1 MTVITGTRPSSAGPA
16 ARLRQPSGIRLVDDV
31 AGSIEDAIL
40 AGRMRP
46 GERLVETPLCA
57 ELGVSRT
64 TLREA
69 LLILQQRG
77 LVTNEPRRGAFVT
90 RLAREGALDLCRTR
104 ALLESYAVF
113 AGYDKLGA
121 GQFERMQALVDEFA
135 GCDFPN
141 DVPRLI
147 RIDLEFHSALVEGAD
162 SPGVRELWTSLNGR
176 MSGLILS
183 SLEHHHAKT
192 RDVAAF
198 HQALLDAVRSGDAAV
213 ARDAVI
219 AHYIG
224 VERDDTGTLAEIA
237 SVIESMARTAEH
249 ARLRRP

>member
-1 MTVITGTRPSSAGPA
+1 MAAVTGVRPNPA
-16 ARLRQPSGIRLVDDV
+16 ESDARLRQPSGIRLVDDV

-40 AGRMRP
+40 AGQMLP
-46 GERLVETPLCA
+46 GERLVEIPLCA

-77 LVTNEPRRGAFVT
+77 LVRIEPRRGTFVT
-90 RLAREGALDLCRTR
+90 RLSREGSLDLCETR

-113 AGYDKLGA
+113 VGFPKLGA
-121 GQFERMQALVDEFA
+121 EQFDAMQALVDELTR
-135 GCDFPN
+135 CELPQ

-147 RIDLEFHSALVEGAD
+147 QIDLEFHAVLMEAVESDGIRD
-162 SPGVRELWTSLNGR
+162 LWTSLNGK
-176 MSGLILS
+176 MSALILS
-183 SLEHHHAKT
+183 SLEHHHANT
-192 RDVAAF
+192 ADVARF
-198 HQALLDAVRSGDAAV
+198 HQVLLDAVRSGDRAV

-224 VERDDTGTLAEIA
+224 VEEGQSGTLAEIA
-237 SVIESMARTAEH
+237 NVIESMGRNAF
-249 ARLRRP
+249 